1 MIILPWPDKSLSP
14 NARLHWSKKAKAAKV
29 QRQIAGW
36 ETVVSGHKIIWEG
49 PIHLKIT
56 FYPPDMRCRDMDNLS
71 ASMKSAFDGIA
82 DALKVND
89 SRFRHHLWLGLPVKG
104 GSVTVEVKQHE

>member
-1 MIILPWPDKSLSP
+1 MIILPWPAKELNP

-29 QRQIAGW
+29 ARQIAGW
-36 ETVVSGHKIIWEG
+36 ETVVSGHKIIWDG

-56 FYPPDMRCRDMDNLS
+56 FYPPDNRRRDMDNLI
-71 ASMKSAFDGIA
+71 ASMKSANDGIA

-89 SRFRHHLWLGLPVKG
+89 SRFKLHHKVGEMVKG
-104 GSVTVEVKQHE
+104 GSVTVEVRQYE